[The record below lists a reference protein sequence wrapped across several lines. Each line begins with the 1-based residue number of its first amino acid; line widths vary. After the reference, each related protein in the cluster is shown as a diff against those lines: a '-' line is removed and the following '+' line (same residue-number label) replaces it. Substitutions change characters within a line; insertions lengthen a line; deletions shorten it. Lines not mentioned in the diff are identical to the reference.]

1 MAIPRHCYPI
11 SGGALYPPLPARSS
25 SAHFSQNMN
34 IETRRHPPALA
45 PVFLQRNRYFPVLI
59 SAGRPAAFM
68 ARLWM
73 LKLWK
78 ISWPEAS
85 LILTITDA

>member
-1 MAIPRHCYPI
+1 MAVPRRCYPI

-25 SAHFSQNMN
+25 SAPFSQNTN
-34 IETRRHPPALA
+34 IETRSHTPALA
-45 PVFLQRNRYFPVLI
+45 LFLSPRSRYFPVLI
-59 SAGRPAAFM
+59 SAGRPTAFM
-68 ARLWM
+68 ARLRTP
-73 LKLWK
+73 KLWK